1 MRTRAAVLWE
11 RNVDWVVEDI
21 ELDAP
26 RTREVVVEIAA
37 SGLCHSDEHIR
48 TGDSKWPLP
57 IVGGHEGAG
66 VVVDVGPEVERIA
79 VGDHVV
85 LSFVP
90 SCGYCPSCSGGHQN
104 LCDLGAFVAAGRQI
118 GDQTSR
124 HHARG
129 EDLGIMCLLGT
140 FAERTVVSEASCVKI
155 HPEIPLQ
162 TACLLG
168 CGVVTGWGSAVYA
181 AEVRAGE
188 TVVVVGVGGVGSNA
202 VQGAALAGA
211 ERVVAVDPVEFKRE
225 MAQVFGATH
234 TAASIDEAQQL
245 VAEITWGRMADKVI
259 MTMGLGKGEL
269 IADAL
274 AMTAKRGRVVLTNV
288 YNDDESLVHMSPGD
302 LIRMEKQLVGALF
315 GSANPR
321 KDIPRLLELWQ
332 SGKLKLDELVTRTYP
347 LDDINVGYQDMRD
360 GKNIRG
366 VLTFS

>member
-11 RNVDWVVEDI
+11 HNADWMIEDI

-26 RTREVVVEIAA
+26 RKHEVVIELAA

-66 VVVDVGPEVERIA
+66 VVVEAGPEVEQIA
-79 VGDHVV
+79 VGEHVV
-85 LSFVP
+85 LSFIP
-90 SCGYCPSCSGGHQN
+90 SCGYCPSCSSGHQN
-104 LCDLGAFVAAGRQI
+104 LCDLGAYVAAGRQV
-118 GDQTSR
+118 GDHTAR

-129 EDLGIMCLLGT
+129 QDLGIMCLLGT
-140 FAERTVVSEASCVKI
+140 FAERTVVNEASCVKI
-155 HPEIPLQ
+155 DPEIPLQ

-211 ERVVAVDPVEFKRE
+211 ERIVAVDPVEFKRE

-234 TAASIDEAQQL
+234 TAASIDEAKQL

-269 IADAL
+269 IGEAL
-274 AMTAKRGRVVLTNV
+274 AMTA
-288 YNDDESLVHMSPGD
+288 
-302 LIRMEKQLVGALF
+302 
-315 GSANPR
+315 
-321 KDIPRLLELWQ
+321 
-332 SGKLKLDELVTRTYP
+332 
-347 LDDINVGYQDMRD
+347 
-360 GKNIRG
+360 
-366 VLTFS
+366 

>member
-1 MRTRAAVLWE
+1 MMTRAAVLWE

-26 RTREVVVEIAA
+26 RTREVVVELAA

-66 VVVDVGPEVERIA
+66 VIVEVGPEVERIA

-90 SCGYCPSCSGGHQN
+90 SCGQCPSCSSGHQN
-104 LCDLGAFVAAGRQI
+104 LCDLGAHVAAGRQI
-118 GDQTSR
+118 GDHTAR

-129 EDLGIMCLLGT
+129 QDLGIMCLLGT
-140 FAERTVVSEASCVKI
+140 FAERTVVNEASCVKI

-162 TACLLG
+162 IACLLG

-188 TVVVVGVGGVGSNA
+188 TVVVVGIGGVGSNA

-211 ERVVAVDPVEFKRE
+211 ERIVAVDPIEFKRE

-234 TAASIDEAQQL
+234 TAASIDEAKEL

-269 IADAL
+269 IADAM

-288 YNDDESLVHMSPGD
+288 YNDEETLVHMSPGD

-332 SGKLKLDELVTRTYP
+332 SGKIKLDELVTRTYS

-366 VLTFS
+366 VLTFT

>member
-11 RNVDWVVEDI
+11 RNVDWVVDDI

-26 RTREVVVEIAA
+26 RTREVVVELAA

-66 VVVDVGPEVERIA
+66 VVVDVGPAVERIA

-85 LSFVP
+85 LSFIP
-90 SCGYCPSCSGGHQN
+90 SCGYCPSCSSGHQN
-104 LCDLGAFVAAGRQI
+104 LCDLGAHVAAGRQI
-118 GDQTSR
+118 GDHTAR

-129 EDLGIMCLLGT
+129 QDLGIMCLLGT
-140 FAERTVVSEASCVKI
+140 FAERTVVNEASCVKI

-162 TACLLG
+162 IACLLG

-188 TVVVVGVGGVGSNA
+188 TVVVVGIGGVGSNA

-211 ERVVAVDPVEFKRE
+211 ERIVAVDPIEFKRE

-234 TAASIDEAQQL
+234 TAASIDEAKEL

-259 MTMGLGKGEL
+259 MTMGLGKSEL
-269 IADAL
+269 IADAM

-288 YNDDESLVHMSPGD
+288 YNDDETLIHMSPGD

-332 SGKLKLDELVTRTYP
+332 SGKIKLDELVTRTYP